1 MERKITSDLL
11 IERFSLKRHPEGGWF
26 QQTHQSVEKIPVN
39 GLPARFKT
47 ARPISTAIYY
57 LLVSRDYLAFHRIKS
72 DEVWHFYTGGALL
85 IHVLHTSGGMETVIL
100 GSDFLKG
107 ELFQFVVPAGC
118 WFAAELALGTSFSF
132 VGCTVA
138 PGFDFEDF
146 ELGKK
151 NDLLNLF
158 QTHTK
163 IIERLCT

>member
-26 QQTHQSVEKIPVN
+26 RQTYQSVEKIPVN
-39 GLPARFKT
+39 GLPARFKA

-57 LLVSRDYLAFHRIKS
+57 LLASGDYSAFHRIKS

-85 IHVLHTSGGMETVIL
+85 IHVLHTSGDMETVIL

-158 QTHTK
+158 PTHTK